1 MFQKESCRAA
11 SCRGTGLGLAIGTLL
26 GLGVGLF
33 LRSEKAEELGMDMQ
47 RLAHRAKRQLARK
60 IDTTE
65 RMTRE
70 AYEDFVDDFL
80 ARYRDN
86 KALAED
92 QYERVHRY
100 LLDQWTEIRERL
112 ESEADA

>member
-1 MFQKESCRAA
+1 MFHKESCGSKCGNGAGIA
-11 SCRGTGLGLAIGTLL
+11 LAIGALLGLAT
-26 GLGVGLF
+26 GLF
-33 LRSEKAEELGMDMQ
+33 LRSEKAEELSIDAQ

-60 IDTTE
+60 MDTAE

-70 AYEDFVDDFL
+70 AYEDFVEDFL

-100 LLDQWTEIRERL
+100 LLDQWTEIRERM
-112 ESEADA
+112 ESEKE